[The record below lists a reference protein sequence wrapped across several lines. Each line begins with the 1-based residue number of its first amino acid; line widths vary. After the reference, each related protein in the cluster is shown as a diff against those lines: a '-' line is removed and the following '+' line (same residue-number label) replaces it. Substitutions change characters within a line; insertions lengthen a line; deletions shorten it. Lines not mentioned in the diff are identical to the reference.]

1 MITAPSAAGYSRR
14 LGICIPTYKRPE
26 LLEKCVESLIAAAAP
41 FAVPIFIADD
51 STDDT
56 NTSTYADLQARY
68 AHIVVQR
75 NPKNLG
81 IDGNILHSV
90 DICDCEYAWLIGED
104 DRMVPDG
111 VRVVLP
117 LLERESPAFVA
128 ANYSY
133 VDADFRVILREKR
146 MALDMDRTEGSETFV
161 REDAWAVGFIG
172 SCIVNKSLWQ
182 TVTPDKYLG
191 TYFAHVGV
199 ILESVAGKSVML
211 VAQPLVLN
219 RVGNAETFTWSGDA
233 YGVFTGW
240 ARMAALLEPVYGAET
255 CAAST
260 ASFERS
266 HGLNTLRF
274 MMAQRADNSY
284 TPAVYRQFVRPGKGS
299 RPHKLGALLIA
310 CLGPWPFRVMR
321 SCLYAVRKRRNR
333 QIAAPSATL

>member
-1 MITAPSAAGYSRR
+1 MNTAPSIAGYSRR
-14 LGICIPTYKRPE
+14 LGLCIPTYKRPE
-26 LLEKCVESLIAAAAP
+26 LLRQCVESLIAAAAP
-41 FAVPIFIADD
+41 FQVPIFIADD

-56 NTSTYADLQARY
+56 NMAAYADLQARY
-68 AHIVVQR
+68 AHIIVQR
-75 NPKNLG
+75 NLKNLG

-117 LLERESPAFVA
+117 LLEKSPAFVA

-146 MALDMDRTEGSETFV
+146 MALDSNRTEDSEAFV

-172 SCIVNKSLWQ
+172 SCIVNKALWQ

-199 ILESVAGKSVML
+199 ILESIAGKIVTL

-240 ARMAALLEPVYGAET
+240 ARMAALLEPVYGAQI

-260 ASFERS
+260 ASFEKS

-284 TPAVYRQFVRPGKGS
+284 TPAVYRQFVRSGKGS
-299 RPHKLGALLIA
+299 RLHKLGALLVA
-310 CLGPWPFRVMR
+310 SLGPWPFRVLR
-321 SCLYAVRKRRNR
+321 SLLYAVRKRRNR
-333 QIAAPSATL
+333 QIAAPSAAL